1 MCTGD
6 TTWADLEDLMKHWL
20 DGERFGGGDH
30 FSISA
35 YGLSKAALMVFTMQM
50 AAKYPNIKV
59 RKINFNVIMA
69 KINPHP
75 SFSPPVYLR
84 DTSRLI

>member
-6 TTWADLEDLMKHWL
+6 TTWADLEDLMKRWL

-59 RKINFNVIMA
+59 RKNNFNVIRA
-69 KINPHP
+69 KIKIPVFPLVHLCISGIHP
-75 SFSPPVYLR
+75 
-84 DTSRLI
+84 D